1 MIQDDIREHL
11 KTYKPTAV
19 FSYGRN
25 FDTALDSNLKLIID
39 WFIPLDPIS
48 FNGVVNDTESA
59 NVVMGFLKQD
69 SPDSSYDKDDNL
81 EIDLSIEEIQ
91 AEAHKFALDWLNDFL
106 DNYKYSVVNYTL
118 DPVTRIK
125 NVMSGKLLRVTF
137 NGKPTC

>member
-25 FDTALDSNLKLIID
+25 FDTALKSNLDLITE
-39 WFIPLDPIS
+39 WFVTLDPIS

-59 NVVMGFLKQD
+59 SAVMGFLKQD
-69 SPDSSYDKDDNL
+69 SPDSAYDKDDNL
-81 EIDLSIEEIQ
+81 DIDLSIEEIQ
-91 AEAHKFALDWLNDFL
+91 AEAHTFALAWLNDFL

-118 DPVTRIK
+118 DPITRIK